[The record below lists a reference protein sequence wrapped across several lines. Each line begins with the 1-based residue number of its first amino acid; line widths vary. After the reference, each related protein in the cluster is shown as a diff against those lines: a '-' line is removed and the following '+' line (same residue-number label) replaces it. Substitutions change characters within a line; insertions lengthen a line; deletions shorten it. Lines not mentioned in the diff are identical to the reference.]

1 MPLPDKPI
9 IRYSGDPVNHI
20 FDITLNLNNPEIEK
34 LISDGSAM
42 YCCEIECQRTVFR
55 DSVMSD
61 SPNFALEI
69 PRKSVA
75 GEIEL
80 TTTVV
85 VTQQILDYNNA
96 GFHPDYSSYH
106 FSLEPGDLLCFF
118 GKNIT
123 FADAKFDKLKAVSTF
138 MQILPT
144 DKDYSY
150 VDLDKNKIYLYMP
163 QSLYDTYK
171 GPISHNQSF
180 VPALHASI
188 ALNAIVYGILNY
200 EQYKDKL
207 WAETIH
213 FRVSSEPEFE
223 NMDLSRPSDA
233 IPIAQI
239 LLGDPY
245 RRMFDSMC
253 ETLNP
258 D

>member
-1 MPLPDKPI
+1 VVGEFSL
-9 IRYSGDPVNHI
+9 
-20 FDITLNLNNPEIEK
+20 TL
-34 LISDGSAM
+34 
-42 YCCEIECQRTVFR
+42 
-55 DSVMSD
+55 
-61 SPNFALEI
+61 
-69 PRKSVA
+69 
-75 GEIEL
+75 
-80 TTTVV
+80 TVV
-85 VTQQILDYNNA
+85 VTQQILDYNNT
-96 GFHPDYSSYH
+96 GFHPDYSGYH

-118 GKNIT
+118 GRRTYN
-123 FADAKFDKLKAVSTF
+123 ADLKFDKLKAVSTF

-144 DKDYSY
+144 DKEYSY

-163 QSLYDTYK
+163 HDLYDTYK
-171 GPISHNQSF
+171 GHISHNQSF

-213 FRVSSEPEFE
+213 FRVITEPEFE

-245 RRMFDSMC
+245 RRMFNSMR
-253 ETLNP
+253 ETLNL